1 MSELIEELK
10 KEHSEIIAKLSRV
23 KELGVTSNEGLSM
36 LLSAKA
42 CLLSHL
48 QKEDSK
54 LYPVLRKEA
63 ENNTWLKSNLDI
75 FAADTDNISKS
86 VIGFFDKYSDGG
98 SGLEFFKDS
107 LDLLSILDG
116 RIGKEE
122 RILYEEYDKLSK

>member
-10 KEHSEIIAKLSRV
+10 KEHSEIIDKLNRV
-23 KELGVTSNEGLSM
+23 KELGVTSSEGLST

-63 ENNTWLKSNLDI
+63 ENNTWLMSNLDI
-75 FAADTDNISKS
+75 FADDIDNISNA
-86 VIGFFDKYSDGG
+86 VIDFFDKYSDGG

-107 LDLLSILDG
+107 LDLISILDG

-122 RILYEEYDKLSK
+122 RILYPEYDKLNQ

>member
-10 KEHSEIIAKLSRV
+10 KEHSKIIDMLNRI
-23 KELGVTSNEGLSM
+23 KEVGVTSNEGQSI

-48 QKEDSK
+48 HKEDSK
-54 LYPVLRKEA
+54 LYPVLRKAA
-63 ENNTWLKSNLDI
+63 ESNTWLKSNLDI
-75 FAADTDNISKS
+75 FAADIDNISK
-86 VIGFFDKYSDGG
+86 IAIEFFDKYSDGG

-107 LDLLSILDG
+107 LHLFTMLDG

-122 RILYEEYDKLSK
+122 RILYEEYDKLNQ